1 MKQTIA
7 ILIAGAFI
15 ASVVYAT
22 GATVAAQGA
31 ATSVNAGVYSA
42 AQAQRGAALY
52 KDQCAACHGD
62 DLAGSGPMPPLAGS
76 DFVASWN
83 GKTLGDLFDKI
94 HSSMPASSPGSL
106 TEQQTSDIIAY
117 MLSVGKFPAGAADL
131 VAKLEPLQ
139 QIKIEPPAAGGAAAA
154 PAGASAQAGPGGAS
168 AQAGAGAASAP
179 PAAGA
184 QPPTAGGANSLT
196 AGVYTSA
203 QADRGKAVYSMQ
215 CSACHADD
223 LSGGGSF
230 PPLAGAD
237 FVANWK
243 GKTVGDLFD
252 KIHSTMPASSP
263 GSLTEQQTADLIAY
277 MLSMSKY
284 PAGMTEL
291 AAQMAP
297 LQQIT
302 IVAAQ

>member
-22 GATVAAQGA
+22 DATVAAQGA
-31 ATSVNAGVYSA
+31 AKSVNAGVYSA

-76 DFVASWN
+76 DFVATWN

-131 VAKLEPLQ
+131 EAKMEPLQ
-139 QIKIEPPAAGGAAAA
+139 QIKIEPPAAG
-154 PAGASAQAGPGGAS
+154 AS
-168 AQAGAGAASAP
+168 AQAGAGGASAQ
-179 PAAGA
+179 ATAGA
-184 QPPTAGGANSLT
+184 PPQAAGGANNVA
-196 AGVYTSA
+196 AGVYTAA
-203 QADRGKAVYSMQ
+203 QADRGKALYSMQ
-215 CSACHADD
+215 CSACHGDD

-252 KIHSTMPASSP
+252 KIHSTMPASAP
-263 GSLTEQQTADLIAY
+263 GSLTEQQTSDLIAY

>member
-31 ATSVNAGVYSA
+31 AKSVNAGVYSA

-52 KDQCAACHGD
+52 KEQCAACHGD

-94 HSSMPASSPGSL
+94 HSSMPASAPGSL
-106 TEQQTSDIIAY
+106 SEQQTSDIIAY

-131 VAKLEPLQ
+131 EAKLEPLQ
-139 QIKIEPPAAGGAAAA
+139 QIKIEPPAAGGAQAA
-154 PAGASAQAGPGGAS
+154 PAAGASAQAGPGGAS
-168 AQAGAGAASAP
+168 AQATAGAAP
-179 PAAGA
+179 QG
-184 QPPTAGGANSLT
+184 AGGANSVA

-252 KIHSTMPASSP
+252 KIHSTMPASAP
-263 GSLTEQQTADLIAY
+263 GSLTEQQTSDLIAY

>member
-31 ATSVNAGVYSA
+31 AKSVNAGVYSA

-52 KDQCAACHGD
+52 
-62 DLAGSGPMPPLAGS
+62 SGPMPPLAGS

-94 HSSMPASSPGSL
+94 HSSMPASAPGSL
-106 TEQQTSDIIAY
+106 SEQQTSDIIAY

-131 VAKLEPLQ
+131 EAKLEPLQ
-139 QIKIEPPAAGGAAAA
+139 QIKIEPPAAGGAPAA

-168 AQAGAGAASAP
+168 AQAGAAAQP
-179 PAAGA
+179 PAA
-184 QPPTAGGANSLT
+184 AGGANSLT
-196 AGVYTSA
+196 AGVYTAA
-203 QADRGKAVYSMQ
+203 QADRGKALYSMQ

-252 KIHSTMPASSP
+252 KIHSTMPASAP
-263 GSLTEQQTADLIAY
+263 GSLTEQQTSDLIAY

>member
-22 GATVAAQGA
+22 DATVVAQD
-31 ATSVNAGVYSA
+31 ATKSVNAGVYSSG
-42 AQAQRGAALY
+42 QAQRGAALY

-117 MLSVGKFPAGAADL
+117 MLSVGKFPAGATDL
-131 VAKLEPLQ
+131 EAKMEPLQ
-139 QIKIEPPAAGGAAAA
+139 QIKIEPPSAGGAQASPAA
-154 PAGASAQAGPGGAS
+154 GAS
-168 AQAGAGAASAP
+168 AQAGAGAAAAQATAGAP
-179 PAAGA
+179 PQA
-184 QPPTAGGANSLT
+184 PGGANNVA
-196 AGVYTSA
+196 AGVYTAA
-203 QADRGKAVYSMQ
+203 QADRGKELYSMQ

-237 FVANWK
+237 FVANWN

-252 KIHSTMPASSP
+252 KIHSTMPASAP

-291 AAQMAP
+291 AAEMAP

-302 IVAAQ
+302 IVPAQ